1 MKLLGS
7 ARRNPSAVLP
17 VVQLLGMLVHPAME
31 GSPPGRVAVEIP
43 RHRRT
48 RARGRLRP
56 RDSRTHLSQHLPRHP
71 GRRTV
76 IARRVRPELFATGA
90 TFTLVAW
97 GFAYLYV
104 FVQVVSRLVG
114 LTSTKRSN
122 T

>member
-48 RARGRLRP
+48 LLAVF
-56 RDSRTHLSQHLPRHP
+56 SVHATP
-71 GRRTV
+71 GLT
-76 IARRVRPELFATGA
+76 
-90 TFTLVAW
+90 W
-97 GFAYLYV
+97 
-104 FVQVVSRLVG
+104 VSICLGIPAVG
-114 LTSTKRSN
+114 L
-122 T
+122 

>member
-7 ARRNPSAVLP
+7 ARRNSSAVLL
-17 VVQLLGMLVHPAME
+17 VVQLLGVLAHPAME
-31 GSPPGRVAVEIP
+31 GSPPGRVAVEI
-43 RHRRT
+43 
-48 RARGRLRP
+48 
-56 RDSRTHLSQHLPRHP
+56 PRHP

-114 LTSTKRSN
+114 LTLTKPSN

>member
-1 MKLLGS
+1 M
-7 ARRNPSAVLP
+7 
-17 VVQLLGMLVHPAME
+17 
-31 GSPPGRVAVEIP
+31 
-43 RHRRT
+43 
-48 RARGRLRP
+48 
-56 RDSRTHLSQHLPRHP
+56 
-71 GRRTV
+71 

-114 LTSTKRSN
+114 LTLTKRSN